1 METSIQHIPA
11 TIEYLKK
18 KLETTQTQFDDNFY
32 CDGNLL
38 ERLNFLDEMIWE
50 LGKKIEQSAKKS
62 TK

>member
-11 TIEYLKK
+11 TIEYLKN
-18 KLETTQTQFDDNFY
+18 KLEATQTQFDANFY